1 MNLDDKINGSLKRIE
16 IYYKQAIRN
25 IFTDN
30 MKIEIQHYN
39 TMHKQINGEC
49 DIIIQIG
56 NHLLG
61 LIEANYTKELIIH
74 IRDNG
79 DMS

>member
-16 IYYKQAIRN
+16 IYYRQAIRN
-25 IFTDN
+25 IFTDS
-30 MKIEIQHYN
+30 MGIEIQHYN
-39 TMHKQINGEC
+39 SLHKQINKEC

-56 NHLLG
+56 NHLLE
-61 LIEANYTKELIIH
+61 LIEANYIKELMIH

-79 DMS
+79 DMV

>member
-16 IYYKQAIRN
+16 IYYKQVIRN

-30 MKIEIQHYN
+30 MELEIQYYN
-39 TMHKQINGEC
+39 NLKKQINIEC
-49 DIIIQIG
+49 DIIIQIC

-61 LIEANYTKELIIH
+61 LIEANYTKELIIY

-79 DMS
+79 DML